1 MAKNESSKSKAEVYR
16 EERKAR
22 IAKAAKQN
30 AKSIEKRTA
39 ASNIIKKV
47 VAIVLAVAI
56 VGGIAWKLVDDLG
69 VIERLATAVTIGDT
83 KVTAAQFNYYYTSQ
97 YQQMAY
103 YANYYQQNLGYSI
116 GFDTSVAPD
125 EQNSTEKDEDGNP
138 ITWAQHF
145 SDAAVEHA
153 QFVLAYYGEAV
164 KADYKLTEDEQAEI
178 NETIENYRSEAAEN
192 NYSLNAYLRQSF
204 GGGFNEKTFKKQLEM
219 ETLAQNFYNDKRDEL
234 KNSITDDEIKK
245 EYEENKKDYN
255 YTDVRYYPFN
265 FTTLTAKEGETDEA
279 LKARQEEANNKVI
292 AEAKAI
298 YEKLTDEKSFTDAI
312 TAFKN
317 EGADTPSDKDFTTL
331 SKNATYSTLTSA
343 VTEEGADWAF
353 DNARKAGDK
362 TMITGESGV
371 YIIFSVKPSYAM
383 NSVDVRHC
391 LIKFEAEDED
401 NVTEAEKKA
410 AYDNAKA
417 LYDEWLAGEK
427 TEDTF
432 KKMAEE
438 NSADEGSASSG
449 GLYEGIRVSDSYMQ
463 EFEDWSFDPSRKAGD
478 SGIIETDYG
487 YHIMYFVS
495 NNTDDLDW
503 KNTIKENK
511 GAEALE
517 NYNDAL
523 LAEDGSYPID
533 ENARWTAKVSKK
545 FCDKIRKNIAYSS
558 AR

>member
-1 MAKNESSKSKAEVYR
+1 MLSSGAV
-16 EERKAR
+16 
-22 IAKAAKQN
+22 N
-30 AKSIEKRTA
+30 AKWLA
-39 ASNIIKKV
+39 ASIWMRNE
-47 VAIVLAVAI
+47 VLS
-56 VGGIAWKLVDDLG
+56 GK
-69 VIERLATAVTIGDT
+69 RNC
-83 KVTAAQFNYYYTSQ
+83 AAPVCS
-97 YQQMAY
+97 
-103 YANYYQQNLGYSI
+103 
-116 GFDTSVAPD
+116 
-125 EQNSTEKDEDGNP
+125 
-138 ITWAQHF
+138 
-145 SDAAVEHA
+145 
-153 QFVLAYYGEAV
+153 FVLAEATAFSSAV
-164 KADYKLTEDEQAEI
+164 
-178 NETIENYRSEAAEN
+178 
-192 NYSLNAYLRQSF
+192 
-204 GGGFNEKTFKKQLEM
+204 
-219 ETLAQNFYNDKRDEL
+219 
-234 KNSITDDEIKK
+234 
-245 EYEENKKDYN
+245 
-255 YTDVRYYPFN
+255 
-265 FTTLTAKEGETDEA
+265 FT
-279 LKARQEEANNKVI
+279 KVI

-312 TAFKN
+312 TAYKN
-317 EGADTPSDKDFTTL
+317 EGAETPSDKDFTTL

-343 VTEEGADWAF
+343 VTEEGADWAL

-391 LIKFEAEDED
+391 LIKFEAQDED

-410 AYDNAKA
+410 AYDRAKA

-438 NSADEGSASSG
+438 NTGDEGSASTG

-503 KNTIKENK
+503 KNTIRENK
-511 GAEALE
+511 GTEALE

-523 LAEDGSYPID
+523 LAEDGSYPIN
-533 ENARWTAKVSKK
+533 ENTRWTAKVSKK

-558 AR
+558 AK